1 MTQEPWLVPKDFY
14 DMIMALPDG
23 ADVSE
28 FFEFEDP
35 QWNTMKVTLF
45 KTEGDDALLSVNSLL
60 AMEPAPTEGEQQ
72 DPS

>member
-1 MTQEPWLVPKDFY
+1 MDPWYVPQDFY

-35 QWNTMKVTLF
+35 QWNTMKINLF
-45 KTEGDDALLSVNSLL
+45 KTEDDDALLSVNSIL
-60 AMEPAPTEGEQQ
+60 AMEPTPPDEEN
-72 DPS
+72 